1 MSEKTIL
8 NVGEAATYLGVSR
21 PTVDRMRKAGQLRS
35 TKVRNRVMFRRE
47 WLDQLIDR
55 FAR

>member
-35 TKVRNRVMFRRE
+35 AKVRNRVMFRRE